1 MKKLLYLTI
10 YIILINNI
18 NSQSFIGAWEINHV
32 SNEGVELKSI
42 VIFSNGY
49 QVVSTYETESGKFVS
64 SNGGTWKLSNKT
76 MTEKVEFDTND
87 ANRVG
92 SIVKFDIEIIDSK
105 MAIVGSN
112 MKFKRIDNGSPG
124 KLEGPWLMS
133 ARIRDGKK
141 QLRDTSRPRQTMK
154 ILSGTRFQCIAYNT
168 ENKKFMGTGGGT
180 YSTINGE
187 YTENIEFF
195 SKDDSKVGL
204 NLKFNFEL
212 LNKKWQHKGYSSKG
226 DPIHEIWTKRK

>member
-10 YIILINNI
+10 YVILINNI
-18 NSQSFIGAWEINHV
+18 NSQSFIGAWERNHV
-32 SNEGVELKSI
+32 SNEGIELKSI

-141 QLRDTSRPRQTMK
+141 QLRDTSRPRKTMK
-154 ILSGTRFQCIAYNT
+154 ILSGTRFQWIAYNT